1 MEAGPVIVSQ
11 AVRAA
16 AAQDLAVDG
25 GTWGEIDVTSVQA
38 LALSRY
44 LGRILDRSPGGVVF
58 DQDQ

>member
-1 MEAGPVIVSQ
+1 MIVSQ